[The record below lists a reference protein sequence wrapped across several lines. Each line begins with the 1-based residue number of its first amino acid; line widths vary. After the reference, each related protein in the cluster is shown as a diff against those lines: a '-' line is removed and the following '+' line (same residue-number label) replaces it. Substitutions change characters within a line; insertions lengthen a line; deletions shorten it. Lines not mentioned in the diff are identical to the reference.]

1 MEKSYKEYLHNITT
15 FIFDVDGVL
24 TDGSLHITTEGK
36 MHRTMNVKDGYAL
49 KEALNQGYNVSI
61 ISGGT
66 DEGVRARLQGLGIVD
81 IALGAHQK
89 MEHLESYM
97 QSKNIQPEHILYMGD
112 DIPDYPVM
120 KKVGLPCC
128 PQDAVKE
135 IKEVSKYISHK
146 NGGKGCVRD
155 VIEQVLKVQGKWMSN
170 SDSFGAGLK
179 KG

>member
-1 MEKSYKEYLHNITT
+1 MEKSYKEYLHQITT

-24 TDGSLHITTEGK
+24 TDGTLKITTEGQ
-36 MHRTMNVKDGYAL
+36 MHREMNVKDGYAL
-49 KEALNQGYNVSI
+49 KTALNEGYNVCI

-66 DEGVRARLQGLGIVD
+66 DEGVRNRLQGLGIKNVY
-81 IALGAHQK
+81 LGAHQK
-89 MEHLESYM
+89 VNQLTEYINEHG
-97 QSKNIQPEHILYMGD
+97 IQTENILYMGD

-120 KKVGLPCC
+120 KMIGLPAC

-155 VIEQVLKVQGKWMSN
+155 VIEQVLKVQGKWMREF
-170 SDSFGAGLK
+170 DAGSH
-179 KG
+179 